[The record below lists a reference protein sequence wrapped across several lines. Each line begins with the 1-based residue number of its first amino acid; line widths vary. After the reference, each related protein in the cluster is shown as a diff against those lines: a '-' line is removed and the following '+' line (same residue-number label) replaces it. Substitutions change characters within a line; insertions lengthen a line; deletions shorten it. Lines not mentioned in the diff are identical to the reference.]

1 MGVYKY
7 DAINDELIPIAG
19 VPSVPGIE
27 DKVSTY
33 TADATYWDTSPTS
46 ASNKP
51 VTSGGVYTALANK
64 ADVSALSDKLGTYA
78 SSPSAWD
85 TTPTAASTKPVI
97 SDGIKTQ
104 FDKAN
109 NELADVNNILGSKNI
124 LPNKATTQVIN
135 GVTFTVSADGS
146 INVNGTATA
155 DAILHFI
162 PNTTGKL
169 SAFFSKGGNYI
180 ISTGTTGAGP
190 NVFFGIEYTGST
202 WDIGEWLTYSTQ
214 TSKEIYID
222 GSKLNNSSSVIECYV
237 KVNSGTTVSN
247 KKVYPMLRPS
257 NIKDDTYVPYSKT
270 NYELTTEISNCTNL
284 INELS
289 TLETKSGS
297 GSYYSQYRLTKVG
310 KVVFV
315 YIYNIIASTLSQDIV
330 IMTLPAG
337 YRPVQNMVVCGP
349 TQNGQLQASNNA
361 QFYSIGTDGK
371 IKSYTYFAIN
381 GGQLL
386 ATFITS

>member
-33 TADATYWDTSPTS
+33 TADVTYWDTSPTA
-46 ASNKP
+46 ASIKP
-51 VTSGGVYTALANK
+51 VTSGGIKTEIDK
-64 ADVSALSDKLGTYA
+64 KLSTYA
-78 SSPSAWD
+78 VDSTAWD
-85 TTPTAASTKPVI
+85 AAPTTGSTKPVI

-155 DAILHFI
+155 DAILHLI

-222 GSKLNNSSSVIECYV
+222 GSKLNNASSVIECYV

-257 NIKDDTYVPYSKT
+257 NIKDATYVPYSKT
-270 NYELTTEISNCTNL
+270 NYELTTEISNIANYSTTETNTGKKW
-284 INELS
+284 INGKDIYRKVIEFGSLPNNS
-289 TLETKSGS
+289 TKYVRHNISGIQEVINIS
-297 GSYYSQYRLTKVG
+297 VISKDTSSSNTTWYSLPYSTQDGLQYTIR
-310 KVVFV
+310 
-315 YIYNIIASTLSQDIV
+315 IV
-330 IMTLPAG
+330 CNTTDVAIRT
-337 YRPVQNMVVCGP
+337 
-349 TQNGQLQASNNA
+349 
-361 QFYSIGTDGK
+361 GTDRTNQTAVVILEY
-371 IKSYTYFAIN
+371 IK
-381 GGQLL
+381 
-386 ATFITS
+386 

>member
-33 TADATYWDTSPTS
+33 TADATYWDTSPTA
-46 ASNKP
+46 ASIKP
-51 VTSGGVYTALANK
+51 VTSGGIKTEIDK
-64 ADVSALSDKLGTYA
+64 KLSTYA
-78 SSPSAWD
+78 VDSTAWD
-85 TTPTAASTKPVI
+85 AAPTTGSTNPVI

-155 DAILHFI
+155 DAILHLI

-222 GSKLNNSSSVIECYV
+222 GSKLNNASSVIECYV

-257 NIKDDTYVPYSKT
+257 NIKDATYVPYSKT
-270 NYELTTEISNCTNL
+270 NYELTTEISNIAKRLEANKTTQV
-284 INELS
+284 IN
-289 TLETKSGS
+289 
-297 GSYYSQYRLTKVG
+297 
-310 KVVFV
+310 
-315 YIYNIIASTLSQDIV
+315 
-330 IMTLPAG
+330 
-337 YRPVQNMVVCGP
+337 
-349 TQNGQLQASNNA
+349 
-361 QFYSIGTDGK
+361 
-371 IKSYTYFAIN
+371 IKSYTTIGNAYTCPSDGYLAVYAGGGGYAVAVICGSNVTSASDTTRFSLGQKDNETGTAIFVKK
-381 GGQLL
+381 GMKIYIS
-386 ATFITS
+386 ACTETSTVRFIPLSN

>member
-51 VTSGGVYTALANK
+51 VTSGGVYTALGNK

-247 KKVYPMLRPS
+247 KKVYPMLRPA
-257 NIKDDTYVPYSKT
+257 NIKDTSYVSYAMT
-270 NYELTTEISNCTNL
+270 NRDLTTEISNFKNLPALTQIGSTGVYYRYFNRMVELYINKTVSITNQ
-284 INELS
+284 
-289 TLETKSGS
+289 G
-297 GSYYSQYRLTKVG
+297 
-310 KVVFV
+310 VVL
-315 YIYNIIASTLSQDIV
+315 A
-330 IMTLPAG
+330 TLPDTIPKPPQNILESAG
-337 YRPVQNMVVCGP
+337 NTLDPQYPTIQIFINSTTNVVHA
-349 TQNGQLQASNNA
+349 QAWSTINNVNVRA
-361 QFYSIGTDGK
+361 HIV
-371 IKSYTYFAIN
+371 YFA
-381 GGQLL
+381 
-386 ATFITS
+386 

>member
-33 TADATYWDTSPTS
+33 TADATYWDTSPTA
-46 ASNKP
+46 ASIKP
-51 VTSGGVYTALANK
+51 VTSGGIKTEINK
-64 ADVSALSDKLGTYA
+64 KLSTYA
-78 SSPSAWD
+78 VDSTVWD
-85 TTPTAASTKPVI
+85 AAPTTGSTKPVI

-155 DAILHFI
+155 DAILHLI

-222 GSKLNNSSSVIECYV
+222 GSKLNNASSVIECYV

-257 NIKDDTYVPYSKT
+257 NIKDATYVPYSKT
-270 NYELTTEISNCTNL
+270 NYELTTEISN
-284 INELS
+284 IA
-289 TLETKSGS
+289 KSN
-297 GSYYSQYRLTKVG
+297 QIAT
-310 KVVFV
+310 FV
-315 YIYNIIASTLSQDIV
+315 RGNGFTDF
-330 IMTLPAG
+330 TLPVTTKIISVICDTSDYYA
-337 YRPVQNMVVCGP
+337 RVVKAHDG
-349 TQNGQLQASNNA
+349 TKWVFQIVKYDGTLAQTGLNFILTYYFNA
-361 QFYSIGTDGK
+361 
-371 IKSYTYFAIN
+371 
-381 GGQLL
+381 
-386 ATFITS
+386 

>member
-270 NYELTTEISNCTNL
+270 NYELTTEISNLANRLEASKTSQS
-284 INELS
+284 IN
-289 TLETKSGS
+289 
-297 GSYYSQYRLTKVG
+297 
-310 KVVFV
+310 
-315 YIYNIIASTLSQDIV
+315 
-330 IMTLPAG
+330 
-337 YRPVQNMVVCGP
+337 
-349 TQNGQLQASNNA
+349 
-361 QFYSIGTDGK
+361 
-371 IKSYTYFAIN
+371 IKSYTTIGNAYTCPSDGYLAVYAGGGGYVVAVVCGSNVTSASDNTRFSFSQKNNETGTAIFVKK
-381 GGQLL
+381 GMKIYTS
-386 ATFITS
+386 ACTETSSVRFIPLSN

>member
-124 LPNKATTQVIN
+124 LPNKATTQIIN

-155 DAILHFI
+155 DAILHLI

-202 WDIGEWLTYSTQ
+202 WDIGEWLSYSTQ

-222 GSKLNNSSSVIECYV
+222 GSKLNNASSVIECYV

-257 NIKDDTYVPYSKT
+257 NIKDATYVPYSKT
-270 NYELTTEISNCTNL
+270 NYELTTEISNFTNL
-284 INELS
+284 PDYTQIGSKGVYYRYFNRMVEIRVQ
-289 TLETKSGS
+289 KSANVTNQG
-297 GSYYSQYRLTKVG
+297 V
-310 KVVFV
+310 
-315 YIYNIIASTLSQDIV
+315 
-330 IMTLPAG
+330 
-337 YRPVQNMVVCGP
+337 
-349 TQNGQLQASNNA
+349 
-361 QFYSIGTDGK
+361 
-371 IKSYTYFAIN
+371 
-381 GGQLL
+381 LL
-386 ATFITS
+386 ATLPNSVPAPPMRIQVASGNTLDPAYPTIVISIDANSRDINVVAWSTVNNVTVIGHLIYLA

>member
-33 TADATYWDTSPTS
+33 TADATYWDTSPTA
-46 ASNKP
+46 ASIKP
-51 VTSGGVYTALANK
+51 VTSGGIKTEIDK
-64 ADVSALSDKLGTYA
+64 KLSTYA
-78 SSPSAWD
+78 VDSTAWD
-85 TTPTAASTKPVI
+85 AAPTTGSTKPVI

-155 DAILHFI
+155 DAILHLI

-222 GSKLNNSSSVIECYV
+222 GSKLNNASSVIECYV

-257 NIKDDTYVPYSKT
+257 NIKDATYVPYSKT
-270 NYELTTEISNCTNL
+270 NYELTTEISNLANALSKKDLVYIGNANPAYPKTFSGNYKEILVIACPWVNATNKIWVSTYIPISFMGAL
-284 INELS
+284 PSVPNMSTNMKFRQHLADGGNVDIQVVKSNSQYTVSISTDLS
-289 TLETKSGS
+289 TGEPWCCIF
-297 GSYYSQYRLTKVG
+297 G
-310 KVVFV
+310 KE
-315 YIYNIIASTLSQDIV
+315 
-330 IMTLPAG
+330 
-337 YRPVQNMVVCGP
+337 
-349 TQNGQLQASNNA
+349 
-361 QFYSIGTDGK
+361 
-371 IKSYTYFAIN
+371 
-381 GGQLL
+381 
-386 ATFITS
+386 

>member
-7 DAINDELIPIAG
+7 DATNDELIPIAG
-19 VPSVPGIE
+19 APSAQGLE

-33 TADATYWDTSPTS
+33 TADATY
-46 ASNKP
+46 
-51 VTSGGVYTALANK
+51 
-64 ADVSALSDKLGTYA
+64 
-78 SSPSAWD
+78 WD

-97 SDGIKTQ
+97 SDGIKNQ

-155 DAILHFI
+155 DAILHLV

-190 NVFFGIEYTGST
+190 NVFFGIMYTGST
-202 WDIGEWLTYSTQ
+202 WDIGEWLAYSTQ

-222 GSKLNNSSSVIECYV
+222 ESKLNNASSVIECYV

-257 NIKDDTYVPYSKT
+257 NIKDATYVPYSKT
-270 NYELTTEISNCTNL
+270 NYELTTEISNLTEIKIPCNYGIEDIPLQRGGAMDDKL
-284 INELS
+284 IYKRVRIFAAN
-289 TLETKSGS
+289 SGALPSFAPS
-297 GSYYSQYRLTKVG
+297 GD
-310 KVVFV
+310 
-315 YIYNIIASTLSQDIV
+315 NDMIV
-330 IMTLPAG
+330 I
-337 YRPVQNMVVCGP
+337 NHW
-349 TQNGQLQASNNA
+349 
-361 QFYSIGTDGK
+361 YSDGLGDNTA
-371 IKSYTYFAIN
+371 IQVAYNLRADNIAFRRFIN
-381 GGQLL
+381 GWQPWH
-386 ATFITS
+386 TII

>member
-51 VTSGGVYTALANK
+51 VTSGGVYTALGNK

-85 TTPTAASTKPVI
+85 TAPTTASTKPVI

-155 DAILHFI
+155 DAILHLI

-180 ISTGTTGAGP
+180 ISTATTGAGP

-257 NIKDDTYVPYSKT
+257 NIKDATYVPYSKT
-270 NYELTTEISNCTNL
+270 NYELTTEISNIANQINFSITSMNL
-284 INELS
+284 S
-289 TLETKSGS
+289 RS
-297 GSYYSQYRLTKVG
+297 
-310 KVVFV
+310 
-315 YIYNIIASTLSQDIV
+315 
-330 IMTLPAG
+330 TLPAG
-337 YRPVQNMVVCGP
+337 SAV
-349 TQNGQLQASNNA
+349 
-361 QFYSIGTDGK
+361 SIGTLPAGGVYLVSVNLRLQSGTFGNGIIISPCDGIVQNNHDYAQHFCVASGGSSIIVHNYSSSQLTLYVGSNIQYVK
-371 IKSYTYFAIN
+371 IK
-381 GGQLL
+381 
-386 ATFITS
+386 

>member
-270 NYELTTEISNCTNL
+270 NYELTTEISNLANQLNFSITSMNL
-284 INELS
+284 S
-289 TLETKSGS
+289 RS
-297 GSYYSQYRLTKVG
+297 
-310 KVVFV
+310 
-315 YIYNIIASTLSQDIV
+315 
-330 IMTLPAG
+330 TLPAG
-337 YRPVQNMVVCGP
+337 SVV
-349 TQNGQLQASNNA
+349 
-361 QFYSIGTDGK
+361 SIGTLPAGGVYLVSVNLRLQSGTFGNGVIISPCDGIVQNNHDYGQHFCVASGGGSIIVHNYSSSQLTLHSGSSIKYVK
-371 IKSYTYFAIN
+371 IK
-381 GGQLL
+381 
-386 ATFITS
+386 